1 MLRSKELDNYN
12 HALFLSNFY
21 MVVVQ
26 KVSVDIVQA
35 LIVTL
40 MFPAADCSLYVEAH
54 SVFGRCTHAGFVVF
68 HLCHE
73 NLHLKKHSLLH
84 SSSIYI

>member
-40 MFPAADCSLYVEAH
+40 MFPAADYALYM
-54 SVFGRCTHAGFVVF
+54 
-68 HLCHE
+68 
-73 NLHLKKHSLLH
+73 
-84 SSSIYI
+84 